1 MRTVAIVEAVK
12 GAIVLLA
19 GLGLLALIHRDV
31 QAIAENLIRHSHLDP
46 ASHYPRIFLDAASKV
61 TDARLW
67 LFAGAAGLYSLV
79 RGVEAYGLWH
89 ERRWAEWFAL
99 VSGGLYIPIEIY
111 ELIAHTSWAKAV
123 ILLTNV
129 AVVAYMTYAL
139 LHTADQD
146 RELVGTYPPNPL
158 PAPTPHNQP
167 GERASKGPFSRRSSS
182 S

>member
-1 MRTVAIVEAVK
+1 VK
-12 GAIVLLA
+12 GALVLLA

-31 QAIAENLIRHSHLDP
+31 QAIAEKLVRQSHLDP

-79 RGVEAYGLWH
+79 RGVEAYGLWY

-111 ELIAHTSWAKAV
+111 ELIVHTSWAKAAV
-123 ILLTNV
+123 LLTNV

-139 LHTADQD
+139 IHSADQD
-146 RELVGTYPPNPL
+146 RELVGTYPPHPL
-158 PAPTPHNQP
+158 PAPTPHDQP